1 MLAVPQRL
9 VQADFNP
16 GAEAEIG
23 YAYDDSLYINWGRS
37 DSEKTGF
44 WAASADGAYL
54 LRGYAV
60 PAVYVFGAQCAFWV
74 SATNAA

>member
-16 GAEAEIG
+16 GAKAEI
-23 YAYDDSLYINWGRS
+23 
-37 DSEKTGF
+37 
-44 WAASADGAYL
+44 
-54 LRGYAV
+54 GYAV